1 MTKDIMEFGDG
12 DADVNHIQ
20 EPNLLLA
27 ARLKVVI
34 WVVTAA
40 VLVLVGLMQQ
50 VKIDL
55 PEGVDLSFLPAVH
68 AIINS
73 SVVALLI
80 AALLFVKRGNVV
92 AHQRAISFALGLS
105 VLFLLCYVSYHFTND
120 ATRYGGEGLLRFVY
134 LILLISH
141 IVLAAVSFPFI
152 LLTWMYA
159 YTNQIQQ
166 HRWLA
171 KMVFPVW
178 LYVAATGPIC
188 YLMLRPYYE

>member
-1 MTKDIMEFGDG
+1 MTKDKMEFGDG
-12 DADVNHIQ
+12 DADGNHIQ

-92 AHQRAISFALGLS
+92 AHQRAISFAMGLS
-105 VLFLLCYVSYHFTND
+105 VLFLLCYVSYHFTNE